1 MLLSELPTDDPRC
14 FGGVVLGDV
23 EDDGA
28 ECEGTLATLMA
39 AWREHGYPGARVALF
54 ASDPHWREVW
64 SEAVHGWMDV
74 RQMRPLLLAA
84 SLASEASRAE
94 LQRVKRLMAEAE
106 RIRAELDVAQAVS
119 VDAMRLLEEVLGA

>member
-39 AWREHGYPGARVALF
+39 AWREHGWPRAHRHLV

-64 SEAVHGWMDV
+64 GDAIDGWADLQ
-74 RQMRPLLLAA
+74 RLRPALLA
-84 SLASEASRAE
+84 LAIAEEATRAE
-94 LQRVKRLMAEAE
+94 LRHVQRLMAEAE
-106 RIRAELDVAQAVS
+106 RIRAELDVARAVS